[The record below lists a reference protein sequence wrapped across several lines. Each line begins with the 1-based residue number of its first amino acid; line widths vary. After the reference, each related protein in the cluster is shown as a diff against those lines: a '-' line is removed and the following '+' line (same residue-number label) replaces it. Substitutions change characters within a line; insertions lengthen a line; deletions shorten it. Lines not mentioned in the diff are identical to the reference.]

1 MSTTSSDRENSEA
14 ETSPRE
20 QDTES
25 SRTKREIGSD
35 CIASGLDTDSNG
47 GYATD
52 HSEAVDVQ
60 PYDSDDSLGSANED
74 WEESS
79 VASSAYGGRGEPEI
93 VNHMKYVLGDIIE
106 FEFEE
111 KHFQVKF

>member
-47 GYATD
+47 G
-52 HSEAVDVQ
+52 
-60 PYDSDDSLGSANED
+60 
-74 WEESS
+74 
-79 VASSAYGGRGEPEI
+79 
-93 VNHMKYVLGDIIE
+93 
-106 FEFEE
+106 
-111 KHFQVKF
+111 